1 LSELASLRL
10 HREHTTRD
18 VYEGHRTANIVLAF
32 ARKGDKNMNAKGMTL
47 EEKIDRLADMHVGL
61 NVLEMQKNELLRKVI
76 PPEIMEKIEEIGV
89 EFDGRKKRVEADIM
103 QLTEEVE
110 RETIERGAT
119 VNGRIGQMMYEARK
133 VITPFVQFRRK

>member
-1 LSELASLRL
+1 
-10 HREHTTRD
+10 
-18 VYEGHRTANIVLAF
+18 
-32 ARKGDKNMNAKGMTL
+32 MNAKGMTL